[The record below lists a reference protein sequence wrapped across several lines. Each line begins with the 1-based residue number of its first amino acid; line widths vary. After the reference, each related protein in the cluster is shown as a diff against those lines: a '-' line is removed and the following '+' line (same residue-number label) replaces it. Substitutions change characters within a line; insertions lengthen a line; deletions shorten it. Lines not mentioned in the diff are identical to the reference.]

1 MENHLKVLGIV
12 RIVMGAFVGLVS
24 LGMLWA
30 SRTMAANLDTLEGF
44 GRSEASAQARL
55 ALVVTSSLQLSLVVV
70 SIAGIVIG
78 CGLLALRRWSRP
90 LGIAAA
96 ILDLVLVPV
105 GPIIGIYGLWVLL
118 SADTKRLLA
127 GKAALRDT

>member
-1 MENHLKVLGIV
+1 MEIHLKVLGVV

-24 LGMLWA
+24 LATLWA
-30 SRTMAANLDTLEGF
+30 SRAMAANLQTLERLGPTE
-44 GRSEASAQARL
+44 SSAQARL
-55 ALVVTSSLQLSLVVV
+55 ALVVVSSLQLSLVVV

-90 LGIAAA
+90 LAIAAA
-96 ILDLVLVPV
+96 ILDLVLAPV
-105 GPIIGIYGLWVLL
+105 GTIIGIYGLWVLL

-127 GKAALRDT
+127 AKAVLRG